1 MISIFTSVAP
11 VLALIMI
18 GYVVRKTLIPD
29 MNFWD
34 QSNKLLYWVLMPT
47 LLFYLTST
55 IDLDNDT
62 FSKYAIVIL
71 TSFGIA
77 TVVSLIVTKL
87 FRYDVRVI
95 SSVLQGS
102 IRHNSFIV
110 LALAGNLFGTEAIIL
125 ATIGM
130 AILITASNLVVVG
143 IVVGL
148 LRKKEKDVE
157 IYKNIFSI
165 IISIV
170 KNPILLSICAG
181 LIFSSLYGNN
191 IIVLHDTMQLLG
203 NSALPFILLVIGAN
217 MKIMRLSGEALPIAI
232 AVLIKMIFIPIVLFF
247 IAKYFNLTELET
259 SVVVLFGVVPTA
271 ASSYSVARQLGGDY
285 DLMASIITVQTLFS
299 FISIPLLIG
308 IL

>member
-1 MISIFTSVAP
+1 
-11 VLALIMI
+11 
-18 GYVVRKTLIPD
+18 
-29 MNFWD
+29 
-34 QSNKLLYWVLMPT
+34 
-47 LLFYLTST
+47 
-55 IDLDNDT
+55 
-62 FSKYAIVIL
+62 
-71 TSFGIA
+71 
-77 TVVSLIVTKL
+77 
-87 FRYDVRVI
+87 
-95 SSVLQGS
+95 
-102 IRHNSFIV
+102 
-110 LALAGNLFGTEAIIL
+110 
-125 ATIGM
+125 M

>member
-34 QSNKLLYWVLMPT
+34 KSNKLVYWVLMPT
-47 LLFYLTST
+47 LLFYHTST
-55 IDLDNDT
+55 IDLNNGA
-62 FSKYAIVIL
+62 FSKYSIVIL

-77 TVVSLIVTKL
+77 TVLSLLVTKL
-87 FRYDVRVI
+87 FRYDVKVI

-110 LALAGNLFGTEAIIL
+110 LALAGSLFGTEAIVL

-143 IVVGL
+143 IVVWL
-148 LRKKEKDVE
+148 LRKKEKDVD
-157 IYKNIFSI
+157 IYKNVLSI
-165 IISIV
+165 TYSIV
-170 KNPILLSICAG
+170 KNPILMSICAG
-181 LIFSSLYGNN
+181 LLFSGLYGKS
-191 IIVLHDTMQLLG
+191 ILIFHDTMLLLG

-217 MKIMRLSGEALPIAI
+217 MKIMRLSGEVAPIAI

-247 IAKYFNLTELET
+247 IARYFNLTELET

-271 ASSYSVARQLGGDY
+271 ASSYSVARQLGGDH
-285 DLMASIITVQTLFS
+285 DLMAGIITVQTLVS

-308 IL
+308 LL